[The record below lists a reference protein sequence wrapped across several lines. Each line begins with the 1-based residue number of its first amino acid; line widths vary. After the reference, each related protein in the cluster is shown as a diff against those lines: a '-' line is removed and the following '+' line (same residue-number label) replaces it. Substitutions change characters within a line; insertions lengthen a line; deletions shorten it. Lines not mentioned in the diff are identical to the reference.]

1 MSSNRPH
8 DRSRRTGAAFLLLVV
23 MVLLVVVGATQTLVR
38 SELTTRRGEAGRLRV
53 RSMLAAIEA
62 TQQFGGDLA
71 GPISLPID
79 VSQGETIEVTIHEE
93 ESHIIA
99 RWMKGDLVIDEMKQV
114 LNAKAE
120 SKE

>member
-1 MSSNRPH
+1 MSSNRPPY
-8 DRSRRTGAAFLLLVV
+8 RSRRTGAAFLLLVV

-62 TQQFGGDLA
+62 TQQFGGDLT

-79 VSQGETIEVTIHEE
+79 VSLGETIEVTIHE

-99 RWMKGDLVIDEMKQV
+99 RWMKGELVIDEMKQV